1 MNPIE
6 ILGVLSALMTLSA
19 FVANEWGKL
28 SAESFTY
35 DALNFLAAIGLFTY
49 AYHLDAV
56 PFLLTN
62 AVWGI
67 VSGVDVARYLLK
79 GSGLKRRQK

>member
-1 MNPIE
+1 MTPIE
-6 ILGVLSALMTLSA
+6 IVGTLSALLTLSA

-28 SAESFTY
+28 SAESFVY
-35 DALNFLAAIGLFTY
+35 DLLNLLAALGLFAY

-56 PFLLTN
+56 PFMLTN

-67 VSGVDVARYLLK
+67 VSGSDVVKYVAR
-79 GSGLKRRQK
+79 GGRLKRGRK